1 MDMRT
6 LLTPA
11 DRPSALALQ
20 MAKALLEMTDNAVVL
35 SDRLGRISDVNRAF
49 ECLTGYDRLEVI
61 GRSSNLLASGRHT
74 PEFYRS
80 MWRVLQRGSRW
91 EGEVCD
97 KLRDGSH
104 RWFRLR
110 ITPLWDEAGQLSHFL
125 GVLGPCASV
134 DEGMPVVPQAAWTR
148 PYAAGKPAASPR
160 WP

>member
-1 MDMRT
+1 MDMRA

-11 DRPSALALQ
+11 DRPPALALQ
-20 MAKALLEMTDNAVVL
+20 MAKELLEMTDNAVVL
-35 SDRLGRISDVNRAF
+35 TDRLGLFSDVNAAF
-49 ECLTGYDRLEVI
+49 ERLTGYDRLEVI
-61 GRSSNLLASGRHT
+61 GRPSNLLASGRHA

-110 ITPLWDEAGQLSHFL
+110 ITPLCDEGGRITHFL

-134 DEGMPVVPQAAWTR
+134 QS
-148 PYAAGKPAASPR
+148 GKPAVHEAARASR
-160 WP
+160 YAAVGVLA